1 MTGPSGLRK
10 EEKIMTARKL
20 DIKGYCDSLYT
31 EMFDTKKRL
40 GNYVTMIEQTEG
52 KDKLILNQYS
62 RHLDELI
69 SFIDWKLEIFNKV
82 CPVDWGKFTEGIE
95 STVSVPPVGTQ
106 EKDQPA
112 GGYMGG

>member
-1 MTGPSGLRK
+1 
-10 EEKIMTARKL
+10 
-20 DIKGYCDSLYT
+20 
-31 EMFDTKKRL
+31 MFDMKKRL

-52 KDKLILNQYS
+52 KDTLILNQYS

-82 CPVDWGKFTEGIE
+82 CPVDWSKFTEGIE
-95 STVSVPPVGTQ
+95 STVSVPPVGPMQ
-106 EKDQPA
+106 EKDQL